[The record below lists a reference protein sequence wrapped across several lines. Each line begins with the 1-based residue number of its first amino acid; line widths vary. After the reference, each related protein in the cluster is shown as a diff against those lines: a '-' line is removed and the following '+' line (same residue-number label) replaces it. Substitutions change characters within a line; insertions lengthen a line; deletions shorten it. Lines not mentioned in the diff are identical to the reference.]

1 MPLQR
6 LLSQMQMTTELNKG
20 SAAMDNNIR
29 RPIMVESYLNSKEQK
44 DVQLTAHFP
53 VV

>member
-1 MPLQR
+1 MLLQR

-20 SAAMDNNIR
+20 SAAMNDNIR
-29 RPIMVESYLNSKEQK
+29 RLIMVESHLNSKEQQNL
-44 DVQLTAHFP
+44 QLPAHFP